1 MHRPLLILDVMS
13 LVSIGSGRK
22 VAEVSE
28 IRLGLHQRLLIRRPR
43 GCVKEWLLLVM
54 ACTGLRGERHIL
66 EIVRL
71 KSGLVHSRSPFGR
84 ILQVLKKFSAKG
96 TIRCNL
102 ISQSL
107 RILGTWD
114 RKSELVRVA

>member
-13 LVSIGSGRK
+13 LVSISSGRK

-28 IRLGLHQRLLIRRPR
+28 IRLCLHQRLLIRGPWGR
-43 GCVKEWLLLVM
+43 VKEWLLLVM
-54 ACTGLRGERHIL
+54 ACAGLRGERHIL

-71 KSGLVHSRSPFGR
+71 ISGLVHSCSQFGR
-84 ILQVLKKFSAKG
+84 ILQILKKFPAKG
-96 TIRCNL
+96 TIGCYL

-107 RILGTWD
+107 RIFGTWD
-114 RKSELVRVA
+114 RKCKLVRVA